1 MDALEKWIF
10 AQFTPYQTTTQTKWM
25 FSQKRLFKSSLLLNG
40 LCGIQVRPTKHCDYT
55 FIFVFFYGPKF
66 KLFLF

>member
-1 MDALEKWIF
+1 MDALEKMYFHPVHTIPNHHPNKMDVLPK
-10 AQFTPYQTTTQTKWM
+10 T
-25 FSQKRLFKSSLLLNG
+25 LFKSSLLLNG
-40 LCGIQVRPTKHCDYT
+40 LCGIQVWPTKHCDYT